1 MLFVVS
7 FTFLKNR
14 FSPCHLLQAQTQL
27 QVQNGKK
34 PVQSYFIVTNSIR
47 PLEGGVWGA
56 GNRTDEMNQQACTDL
71 VKGPVFPQN
80 PLYSWGEVR
89 DCNDRVRHLPHNKQ
103 FHLSHITQRQ
113 PSVQSLDLSHVTQT
127 SAFSTVNNKPPHLS
141 HITQMS
147 AFSTGCQ

>member
-1 MLFVVS
+1 M
-7 FTFLKNR
+7 
-14 FSPCHLLQAQTQL
+14 
-27 QVQNGKK
+27 
-34 PVQSYFIVTNSIR
+34 
-47 PLEGGVWGA
+47 EGGVLGA

-103 FHLSHITQRQ
+103 FHLSH
-113 PSVQSLDLSHVTQT
+113 VTQML
-127 SAFSTVNNKPPHLS
+127 AFSTVNNKPLHLS